1 MSNKYYLKEFEKKKG
16 IAHPEYVSYI
26 FALSWLDNSRKEFK
40 KALKGYCAFFT
51 EIKSLSKQSKL
62 EISVGKAWH
71 SVRLASESV
80 DLGKLWKWCREN
92 KEDNFVLHLADGTN
106 WECEDS
112 YISVKDLIEWAEK
125 EAKKEKGA

>member
-1 MSNKYYLKEFEKKKG
+1 
-16 IAHPEYVSYI
+16 
-26 FALSWLDNSRKEFK
+26 
-40 KALKGYCAFFT
+40 
-51 EIKSLSKQSKL
+51 
-62 EISVGKAWH
+62 
-71 SVRLASESV
+71 LASESV

-125 EAKKEKGA
+125 EAKKK